1 MRRTIGVI
9 VSVIGLSVLLSGCG
23 KSAKDQFVQAYKEQI
38 TQKEGTWTFEGGIK
52 EIEFGSSSDTAVNP
66 TIGMLQT
73 QLKDISIKGTY
84 QIVKKEDYMFDVS
97 MKAKALGMEIPVEM
111 IGSLGKQP
119 KVYLGTDMLE
129 YLTQVLATI
138 SGGATVTEGFD
149 TEEYKG
155 KYVDLTALGEEIDKE
170 EQDKVR
176 KEYKVM
182 EKEQMK
188 NREKVSD
195 YLNELDQ
202 KTFTQKDGAVSH
214 TFTKKELEKLI
225 SIFINEAEEKKT
237 MKEMLKQY
245 QDLSVKVSIDTKK
258 KKTSSVWTIKQ
269 AEEEAESSIQSMVVE
284 SSVTYSEKKPT
295 IDLPKKEA
303 ILSEEKVNEMFKQ
316 IEGTSETTTGVLT
329 EKEFNELKKTLEEV
343 KDSLDKETKEDLLT
357 SYQEMLT
364 EEQLKEVKELLQDV
378 GEPNL

>member
-23 KSAKDQFVQAYKEQI
+23 KSAKDQFVQAYKEQT
-38 TQKEGTWTFEGGIK
+38 TQKEGTWTFEGGVK
-52 EIEFGSSSDTAVNP
+52 EIEFGTSSDTAVNP
-66 TIGMLQT
+66 SIGMLQT

-111 IGSLGKQP
+111 VGSVGKQP

-138 SGGATVTEGFD
+138 SGETTTEGFD

-155 KYVDLTALGEEIDKE
+155 KYVDLTAMGEELDKE
-170 EQDKVR
+170 EQDKVM
-176 KEYKVM
+176 KEYKAI

-188 NREKVSD
+188 NQEKVSN

-202 KTFTQKDGAVSH
+202 KTFTQKDGVVSH

-378 GEPNL
+378 GKPNL

>member
-23 KSAKDQFVQAYKEQI
+23 KSAKDQFVQAYKEQT
-38 TQKEGTWTFEGGIK
+38 TQKEGTWTFEGGVK
-52 EIEFGSSSDTAVNP
+52 EIEFGTSSDTAVNP
-66 TIGMLQT
+66 SIGMLQT

-111 IGSLGKQP
+111 VGSVGKQP

-138 SGGATVTEGFD
+138 SGETTTEGFD

-155 KYVDLTALGEEIDKE
+155 KYVDLTAMGEELDKE
-170 EQDKVR
+170 EQDKVM
-176 KEYKVM
+176 KEYKAI

-188 NREKVSD
+188 NQEKVSD

-202 KTFTQKDGAVSH
+202 KTFTQKDGVVSH

-378 GEPNL
+378 GKPNL